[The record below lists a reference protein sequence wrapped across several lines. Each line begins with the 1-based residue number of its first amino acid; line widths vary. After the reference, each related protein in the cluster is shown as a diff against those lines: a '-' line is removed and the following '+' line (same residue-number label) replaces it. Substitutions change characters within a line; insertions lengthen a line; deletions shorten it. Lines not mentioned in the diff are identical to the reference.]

1 MTTTSIPAGQTL
13 RGVFETTATDDVTI
27 NGPGHYAPTV
37 FVDNGNATIN
47 ADVVGSGTFVTA
59 LGSNLTFGGSVGAGQ
74 SAALALGAT
83 ITIDHP
89 RTFHG
94 SIGFAS
100 ATQPLSGPFGEF
112 VDLVGLG
119 NAAGYSLKNDLLTIT
134 AANGRPID
142 HLHLQGGFAP
152 QQVIEDAGSV
162 YLTLG
167 YGDYRI
173 PGGLGA
179 GTVLPQHS

>member
-1 MTTTSIPAGQTL
+1 MTTTAIPAGETL
-13 RGVFETTATDDVTI
+13 RGVFETTSTDDVAI
-27 NGPGHYAPTV
+27 DGPGRFAPSA

-47 ADVVGSGTFVTA
+47 AAVVGSGSFVTA
-59 LGSNLTFGGSVGAGQ
+59 LGSNLTFGGFVGGGQ
-74 SAALALGAT
+74 SADLALGAT

-89 RTFHG
+89 KEFHG
-94 SIGFAS
+94 SVGYAS
-100 ATQPLSGPFGEF
+100 YTQALSGPFGDF

-119 NAAGYSLKNDLLTIT
+119 NAAGYSIKNDLLTIT
-134 AANGRPID
+134 AANGQPID
-142 HLHLQGGFAP
+142 HLHLQPGFAP

-167 YGDYRI
+167 YGAYRI

-179 GTVLPQHS
+179 GVELPKHS